1 MLRKILLLAG
11 LVGLIGIKNPATA
24 DVVAYPL
31 VYDIDDQPFEGYVA
45 RNEGFGDDQPVVL
58 LVHDW
63 DGLNRY
69 EKMRANMLSTQ
80 GYTVLALD
88 LYGQGVRPEN
98 VAESQAESGKL
109 YGDRQLMRERLQAGL
124 EVAKQLEGVDP
135 EKVAIMGYC
144 FGGSAVLEMARSGA
158 DLDGFIS
165 FHGGLALPEGQDYSE
180 TTGSVLV
187 LHGSA
192 DPVSPI
198 AEVAALATDLNEAG
212 VTYDMEIYGG
222 GLHSFTKWDSSD
234 YDPQADLKS
243 WDELLEFLK
252 TVF

>member
-11 LVGLIGIKNPATA
+11 LMGIMGIQQPASA

-31 VYDIDDQPFEGYVA
+31 TYNIGSQEFEGYVA
-45 RNEGFGDDQPVVL
+45 RNEGFGDNQPIVL

-80 GYTVLALD
+80 GYTVFAMD
-88 LYGQGVRPEN
+88 LYGQGVRPQT

-109 YGDRQLMRERLQAGL
+109 YGDRQLMRDRLMAGL
-124 EVAKQLEGVDP
+124 AVAQRLEGVDP
-135 EKVAIMGYC
+135 SRVAVIGYC
-144 FGGSAVLEMARSGA
+144 FGGAAVLEMARAGA
-158 DLDGFIS
+158 ELDGFVS
-165 FHGGLALPEGQDYSE
+165 FHGGLALPEGQDYRQ
-180 TTGSVLV
+180 TQGPMLI

-192 DPVSPI
+192 DPVAPMS
-198 AEVAALATDLNEAG
+198 EVAALATDLNEAG
-212 VTYDMEIYGG
+212 VTYDMKIYGG
-222 GLHSFTKWDSSD
+222 ALHSFTKWDSSD

-243 WDELLEFLK
+243 WDRMLDFLR
-252 TVF
+252 TIF